1 MHSNFPLS
9 FRCCGVWPTQGQ
21 ETRLTTGAVHPTVG
35 PETQK
40 QTTSFPPPLQQLTAW
55 KQTWKNTQKEK
66 HSLHCPVHL
75 HFSVRAE
82 PSPLLTTSLSA
93 TISSPKP
100 TNQST
105 PRNHQCHHFC
115 FPRRTTSVIYYIL
128 QVVYIFSRGLPLGDV
143 SPRTC

>member
-66 HSLHCPVHL
+66 HSLHSPVHL

-93 TISSPKP
+93 TNSSPKP

-105 PRNHQCHHFC
+105 PRNHQSHLFR
-115 FPRRTTSVIYYIL
+115 FPRRTASVIYSVL

-143 SPRTC
+143 SPRTS